1 MTKTHAAQVS
11 APRAPLYP
19 IVQSATELD
28 GDDLLFSFGRLFVRR
43 GGRWLIVDAF

>member
-1 MTKTHAAQVS
+1 MTKTHAVQVLG
-11 APRAPLYP
+11 PRAPLYP
-19 IVQSATELD
+19 LLPSATELD